1 METIIDVED
10 VAKNIKGKNLIENIT
25 FKQKKGSIIGI
36 IGRNGSGKTVLL
48 KCICGFMKPSSG
60 KIIVSGKPVGENAQL
75 ASGIGILIENPGF
88 LSNYSGYRNLKFLA
102 DIEHKIGKKEIR
114 EYMELVG
121 LDPDNRK
128 PVKHYSVGMKQRLAI
143 AQSIMEEQDI
153 LILDEPMN
161 GLDNI
166 GVNDMR
172 QLFLK
177 LKGQGKTILLT
188 SHMKED
194 IDILCDE
201 VYMMEAGNM
210 KIIPKEGRTFKI

>member
-1 METIIDVED
+1 METVIEVKDVT
-10 VAKNIKGKNLIENIT
+10 KNVKGKNLIQNIT
-25 FKQKKGSIIGI
+25 FQVKKGSIIGI
-36 IGRNGSGKTVLL
+36 IGRNGSGKTVLM

-60 KIIVSGKPVGENAQL
+60 KIIVNGKQVGENAKL
-75 ASGIGILIENPGF
+75 ASNMGILIENPGF

-102 DIEHKIGKKEIR
+102 DIERKIGKKEIR
-114 EYMELVG
+114 EYMKLVG

-128 PVKHYSVGMKQRLAI
+128 PVKHYSLGMRQRLAI

-153 LILDEPMN
+153 IILDEPMN
-161 GLDNI
+161 GLDNM

-177 LKGQGKTILLT
+177 LKSQGKTILLT
-188 SHMKED
+188 SHIKED

-201 VYMMEAGNM
+201 VYMMEAGNLFE
-210 KIIPKEGRTFKI
+210 ILLTTL

>member
-1 METIIDVED
+1 METVIEVKDVT
-10 VAKNIKGKNLIENIT
+10 KNVKGKYLIQNIT
-25 FKQKKGSIIGI
+25 MNVKKGSIIGI
-36 IGRNGSGKTVLL
+36 IGRNGSGKTVLM

-60 KIIVSGKPVGENAQL
+60 KIIVNGKQVGENAKL
-75 ASGIGILIENPGF
+75 ASNMGILIENPGF

-102 DIEHKIGKKEIR
+102 DIERKIGKKEIR

-128 PVKHYSVGMKQRLAI
+128 PVKHYSLGMRQRLAI

-153 LILDEPMN
+153 VILDEPMN
-161 GLDNI
+161 GLDNM

-177 LKGQGKTILLT
+177 LKEQGKTILLT

-201 VYMMEAGNM
+201 VYMMEAGNLEA
-210 KIIPKEGRTFKI
+210 IPSS

>member
-1 METIIDVED
+1 METVIEVKDVT
-10 VAKNIKGKNLIENIT
+10 KNVKGKNLIKNIT
-25 FKQKKGSIIGI
+25 FDVKKGSIIGI
-36 IGRNGSGKTVLL
+36 IGRNGSGKTVLM

-60 KIIVSGKPVGENAQL
+60 KIIVNGKQVGEKAKL
-75 ASGIGILIENPGF
+75 ASSIGILIENPGF

-114 EYMELVG
+114 EYMKLVG

-128 PVKHYSVGMKQRLAI
+128 PVKHYSLGMKQRLAI

-153 LILDEPMN
+153 VILDEPMN
-161 GLDNI
+161 GLDNM

-177 LKGQGKTILLT
+177 LKEQGKTILLT
-188 SHMKED
+188 SHIKED

-201 VYMMEAGNM
+201 VYMMEAGNL
-210 KIIPKEGRTFKI
+210 KAVR

>member
-1 METIIDVED
+1 METVIEVKDVT
-10 VAKNIKGKNLIENIT
+10 KNVKGKNLIQNIT
-25 FKQKKGSIIGI
+25 FQVKKGSIIGI
-36 IGRNGSGKTVLL
+36 IGRNGSGKTVLM

-60 KIIVSGKPVGENAQL
+60 KINVNGKQVGEKAKL

-114 EYMELVG
+114 EYMKLVG

-128 PVKHYSVGMKQRLAI
+128 PVKHYSLGMKQRLAI

-153 LILDEPMN
+153 VILDEPMN
-161 GLDNI
+161 GLDNM

-177 LKGQGKTILLT
+177 LKEQGKTILLT
-188 SHMKED
+188 SHIKED

-201 VYMMEAGNM
+201 VYMMEAGNL
-210 KIIPKEGRTFKI
+210 KAVR

>member
-1 METIIDVED
+1 METVIEVKDVT
-10 VAKNIKGKNLIENIT
+10 KNVKGKNLIQNIT
-25 FKQKKGSIIGI
+25 FQVKKGSIIGI
-36 IGRNGSGKTVLL
+36 IGRNGSGKTVLM

-60 KIIVSGKPVGENAQL
+60 KIIVNGKQVGENAKL
-75 ASGIGILIENPGF
+75 ASNMGILIENPGF

-102 DIEHKIGKKEIR
+102 DIERKIGKKEIR
-114 EYMELVG
+114 EYMKLVG

-128 PVKHYSVGMKQRLAI
+128 PVKHYSLGMRQRLAI

-153 LILDEPMN
+153 VILDEPMN
-161 GLDNI
+161 GLDNM

-177 LKGQGKTILLT
+177 LKEQGKTILLT

-201 VYMMEAGNM
+201 VYMMEAGNLEAYI
-210 KIIPKEGRTFKI
+210 KS

>member
-1 METIIDVED
+1 METVIEVKDVT
-10 VAKNIKGKNLIENIT
+10 KNVKGKNLIQNIT
-25 FKQKKGSIIGI
+25 FQVKKGSIIGI
-36 IGRNGSGKTVLL
+36 IGRNGSGKTVLM

-60 KIIVSGKPVGENAQL
+60 KIIVNGKQVGENAKL
-75 ASGIGILIENPGF
+75 ASNMGILIENPGF

-102 DIEHKIGKKEIR
+102 DIERKIGKKEIR
-114 EYMELVG
+114 EYMKLVG

-128 PVKHYSVGMKQRLAI
+128 PVKHYSLGMRQRLAI

-153 LILDEPMN
+153 VILDEPMN
-161 GLDNI
+161 GLDNM

-177 LKGQGKTILLT
+177 LKEQGKTILLT

-201 VYMMEAGNM
+201 VYMMEAGNL
-210 KIIPKEGRTFKI
+210 KAVR

>member
-1 METIIDVED
+1 METVIEVKDVT
-10 VAKNIKGKNLIENIT
+10 KNVKGKNLIQNIT
-25 FKQKKGSIIGI
+25 FHVKKGSIIGI
-36 IGRNGSGKTVLL
+36 IGRNGSGKTVLM

-60 KIIVSGKPVGENAQL
+60 KIIVNGKQVGENAKL
-75 ASGIGILIENPGF
+75 ASNMGILIENPGF

-102 DIEHKIGKKEIR
+102 DIERKIGKKEIR
-114 EYMELVG
+114 EYMKLVG

-128 PVKHYSVGMKQRLAI
+128 PVKHYSLGMRQRLAI

-153 LILDEPMN
+153 VILDEPMN
-161 GLDNI
+161 GLDNM

-177 LKGQGKTILLT
+177 LKEQGKTILLT

-210 KIIPKEGRTFKI
+210 QIIPKEGRTFKI

>member
-1 METIIDVED
+1 METVIEVKDVT
-10 VAKNIKGKNLIENIT
+10 KNVKGKNLIQNIT
-25 FKQKKGSIIGI
+25 FQVKKGSIIGI
-36 IGRNGSGKTVLL
+36 IGRNGSGKTVLM

-60 KIIVSGKPVGENAQL
+60 KIIVNGKQVGENAKL
-75 ASGIGILIENPGF
+75 ASNMGILIENPGF

-102 DIEHKIGKKEIR
+102 DIERKIGKKEIR
-114 EYMELVG
+114 EYMKLVG

-128 PVKHYSVGMKQRLAI
+128 PVKHYSLGMRQRLAI

-153 LILDEPMN
+153 VILDEPMN
-161 GLDNI
+161 GLDNM

-177 LKGQGKTILLT
+177 LKEQGKTILLT

-201 VYMMEAGNM
+201 VYRMEAGNL
-210 KIIPKEGRTFKI
+210 EVVR